1 MKDRIKQSL
10 LVYPKRK
17 VEDKS
22 YGLSAVLVPL
32 YEKKGECFVLFTKR
46 TSKVKYHQGQLS
58 FPGGAFD
65 PQDGDL
71 KSTALRES
79 FEEIGL
85 QPGDVD
91 VLGKLDDV
99 ATLTSRYI
107 ITPFVGIIPYPYNFR
122 INPEEVEKIL
132 EVPLKALGEGEGQ
145 CEYRGETIW
154 GATFIV
160 VKSLLRALNREW

>member
-10 LVYPKRK
+10 LVYPKTK

-32 YEKKGECFVLFTKR
+32 YEKEGEGFVLFTKR

-65 PQDGDL
+65 PQDGNL

-91 VLGKLDDV
+91 VLGELDDV

-132 EVPLKALGEGEGQ
+132 EVPLKALRKGEGQ
-145 CEYRGETIW
+145 CEYRGEVIW